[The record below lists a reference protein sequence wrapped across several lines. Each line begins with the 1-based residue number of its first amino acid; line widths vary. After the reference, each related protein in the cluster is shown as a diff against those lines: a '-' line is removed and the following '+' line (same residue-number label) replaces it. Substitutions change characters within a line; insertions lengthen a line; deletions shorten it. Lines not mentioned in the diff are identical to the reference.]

1 MILRSRSLIPLDVD
15 AYGDLMKALLYE
27 YVDLT
32 LVYLESISQTG
43 MTLTTISLVSIGCCI
58 ELCNLW
64 ESEVILCATV
74 AAACYVFCTI
84 WFDFIVKIIQLG
96 LASNTL
102 CATGGWYWKKN
113 FNCCM
118 YSEKKI

>member
-58 ELCNLW
+58 ELCNL
-64 ESEVILCATV
+64 
-74 AAACYVFCTI
+74 
-84 WFDFIVKIIQLG
+84 
-96 LASNTL
+96 
-102 CATGGWYWKKN
+102 
-113 FNCCM
+113 
-118 YSEKKI
+118 